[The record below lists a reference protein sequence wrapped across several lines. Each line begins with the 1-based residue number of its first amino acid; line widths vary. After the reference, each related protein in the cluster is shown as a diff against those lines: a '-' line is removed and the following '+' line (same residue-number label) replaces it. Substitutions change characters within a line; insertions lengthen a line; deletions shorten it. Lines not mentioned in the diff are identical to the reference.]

1 MPPAEYHATLG
12 PSAAKRWINCPASVS
27 LGAGVEKTTSKYA
40 EAGRTAHELAELKA
54 RKRFTP
60 MNKRTYTSQLKKIQ
74 AGEFYASEME
84 GYTDLYVEV
93 LEQHAMS
100 FAAPPFIAIETAVP
114 IGAYTS
120 ELKPDGSPATG
131 TADCI
136 QIGGDT
142 LWITDYKNGS
152 GVPVDADH
160 NPQMQLYALGA
171 LQLYAPVYGDT
182 TRTATASR

>member
-1 MPPAEYHATLG
+1 MPPAEYHAALG

-74 AGEFYASEME
+74 AGEFYSSEME

-100 FAAPPFIAIETAVP
+100 FAAPPFIALETAVP
-114 IGAYTS
+114 IGAYTC
-120 ELKPDGSPATG
+120 EMKQDGSPATG

-142 LWITDYKNGS
+142 LWIRLT
-152 GVPVDADH
+152 P
-160 NPQMQLYALGA
+160 
-171 LQLYAPVYGDT
+171 T
-182 TRTATASR
+182 TIRRCSSMRSVRFSSTPRCTEI